1 MKQKTINLR
10 KVFSFTCMAGLM
22 TILWVL
28 ASSCDEE
35 RVGQN
40 PIHNNPPSGVSNVQ
54 IEVLPGGA
62 KIFYD
67 LPDATDISYV
77 VCDYLFKGEKKFV
90 RSSIYSNFVIV
101 EGLPDIAPCE
111 FTLYLVDH
119 SENRSEPLQG
129 SFIPLEPPYQT
140 ISKTI
145 TMEPDF
151 GGVVI
156 RWYNETN
163 VMIGAFLLALS
174 DDGEW
179 IENDLVFSTLAEEK
193 RSIRGYNTEERN
205 FGVVLID
212 QFGNTSDTVV
222 ASAIPLYEK
231 ELDKKNFRNGALS
244 GDNYTI
250 SNNRPIENIWDGN
263 LNVIWHSNPAGGF
276 TPPQTFT
283 IDLGVEAKLS
293 RMMLWNRLDGFIFA
307 QHNVRYFEVWG
318 ARELSHDRNN
328 AYWLGNEWKDEWV
341 LLGDFEQ
348 VKPSGLPLGQSNDE
362 DVAATNAGSEFVFE
376 SGVDE
381 IRYIRFVVKETW
393 ARTAALHIA
402 EVSVFG
408 DDGTGE
414 EEGIE

>member
-10 KVFSFTCMAGLM
+10 KVFSFTCIAGLIV
-22 TILWVL
+22 ILLIL
-28 ASSCDEE
+28 ASSCAEE
-35 RVGQN
+35 RVGQY
-40 PIHNNPPSGVSNVQ
+40 PTHNNPPPAVSNVQ
-54 IEVLPGGA
+54 IEALPGGA
-62 KIFYD
+62 KISYD
-67 LPDATDISYV
+67 LPNATDISYV
-77 VCDYLFKGEKKFV
+77 VCEYLFKGEKKFV

-119 SENRSEPLQG
+119 SENRSEPLHG

-156 RWYNETN
+156 RWHNETN
-163 VMIGAFLLALS
+163 MMIGAFLLAMS
-174 DDGEW
+174 DEGEW
-179 IENDLVFSTLAEEK
+179 IENDLVFSTIAEEK
-193 RSIRGYNTEERN
+193 RSIRGYNTDERN

-212 QFGNTSDTVV
+212 RFGNTSDTII

-231 ELDKKNFRNGALS
+231 ELDKKNFRNAALS
-244 GDNYTI
+244 GDNYTAHT
-250 SNNRPIENIWDGN
+250 SRPIENIWDGN
-263 LNVIWHSNPAGGF
+263 LNVIWHTSPTAGF

-293 RMMLWNRLDGFIFA
+293 RLMLWNRQGEFIFA

-318 ARELSHDRNN
+318 AKELSYDRNN

-348 VKPSGLPLGQSNDE
+348 IKPSGLPLGQSNDE
-362 DVAATNAGSEFVFE
+362 DVAATIAGSEFIFE

-402 EVSVFG
+402 EVTVYG
-408 DDGTGE
+408 DDGVRE
-414 EEGIE
+414 EEGTE